1 MLFLVIKRWSVI
13 ISVSESL
20 FIHHSVLLI
29 VTPCTAAMALL
40 LEHFQEKIN
49 PGNLS
54 GKKAILTQAVGTS
67 TLTKSAFRTMV
78 PCSIAKITLIHSIDW
93 TQQDISLTCKTQLR
107 YVKISHREK
116 KRLKK
121 TAECFLEV
129 PATWRC

>member
-78 PCSIAKITLIHSIDW
+78 PCSIAKITLIQLTGLNRTSA
-93 TQQDISLTCKTQLR
+93 SL
-107 YVKISHREK
+107 VKHH
-116 KRLKK
+116 
-121 TAECFLEV
+121 
-129 PATWRC
+129 